1 MRWGKSL
8 SCLIG
13 ATVLLLITL
22 EPAVTACDCDFQISV
37 EASEGA
43 MNQFKM
49 FGDLNESY
57 KENIKDLLE
66 NSDKVEEILQY
77 FGLTK
82 DDLMY
87 NLTMVRIFNESDMFI
102 LVPLNVSSEENP
114 ENGTTVNVTDEIR
127 NETGTMN
134 ISQDFVALI
143 GHVSQEE
150 LVNVGWIEEKPIAS
164 GLLVTIS
171 PNGNWTLSTA
181 LAKQMGLTINTGGIV
196 IAGTMSLGGS
206 GGAAPPIAPT
216 AADGDNCFEECM
228 DECLEGFYHN
238 PLYWVG
244 LAGLWMFALG
254 ACTSGPSYL
263 CTGSSLAA
271 LSYSVAP
278 FPICYFYCKSHCGN
292 DTASETLQ
300 VEADF
305 YITESGSSMSST
317 YEYDGTSSS
326 FEVTDNE
333 NSNWAGMKT

>member
-87 NLTMVRIFNESDMFI
+87 NLTIVRIFNESDMFI

-216 AADGDNCFEECM
+216 AADGGDCLSCILECM
-228 DECLEGFYHN
+228 GTLLGWT
-238 PLYWVG
+238 PLGGAIFLTCGGAALVLAVVMMEAPVG
-244 LAGLWMFALG
+244 SGTFALG
-254 ACTSGPSYL
+254 LGLGTACGSLLAGGFMYCWEEVCKEKCSGAWKFCPW
-263 CTGSSLAA
+263 
-271 LSYSVAP
+271 
-278 FPICYFYCKSHCGN
+278 CG
-292 DTASETLQ
+292 AKLP
-300 VEADF
+300 
-305 YITESGSSMSST
+305 
-317 YEYDGTSSS
+317 
-326 FEVTDNE
+326 
-333 NSNWAGMKT
+333 K